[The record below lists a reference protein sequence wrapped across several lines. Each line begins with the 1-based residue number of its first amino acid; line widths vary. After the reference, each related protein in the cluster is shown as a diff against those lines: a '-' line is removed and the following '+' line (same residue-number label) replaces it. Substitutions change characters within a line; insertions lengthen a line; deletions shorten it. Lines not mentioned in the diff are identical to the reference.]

1 MVPFTKTIVF
11 CCQMQI
17 SGAQH
22 PGAPQGLRAN
32 ASYEER
38 LEGISAGIGVLAPG
52 PGLEAAK
59 GARFQD
65 EWVFLQLEIVRQ
77 GEIAENDMCH
87 QKIIDKWY
95 CLLFFLSEVS
105 ECPAKKK
112 T

>member
-65 EWVFLQLEIVRQ
+65 EWVFLQLEIVQASMKSLKMICVIKKSLTNGLVCCFSCQRSLNVLQ
-77 GEIAENDMCH
+77 
-87 QKIIDKWY
+87 
-95 CLLFFLSEVS
+95 
-105 ECPAKKK
+105 KK